1 MGGREQL
8 HTARA
13 DDRVL
18 DAFEVMGEHDLEQ
31 LPVMDGD
38 RLIGLLTRADVA
50 RQLQLRDAL
59 DKR

>member
-1 MGGREQL
+1 M
-8 HTARA
+8 ARV

-38 RLIGLLTRADVA
+38 RLVGLLTRADVA
-50 RQLQLRDAL
+50 RQLQIRDAL
-59 DKR
+59 DVR